1 LPKDLILLYN
11 EVIGRRGFFGLAAAG
26 ITAAAVPAT
35 AAMPTP
41 LDPRLLARAMASFQ
55 RHRGQVRSADLI
67 AIADYSQPSRE
78 RRFHLVDM
86 VAGGTTSMLVAH
98 GRGSDPA
105 HSGWLQQFSNADGS
119 YASCAG
125 AFVTCAEYVGK
136 HGRSM
141 RLDGLDA
148 SNSNALERAIVI
160 HTAPYVTEAM
170 ARDTGKLGRSQ
181 GCFTVTEADLQQVLA
196 RMGSGRFLYSDK
208 V

>member
-1 LPKDLILLYN
+1 M
-11 EVIGRRGFFGLAAAG
+11 GFAAAG
-26 ITAAAVPAT
+26 MAMAAVPSKVFASAAT
-35 AAMPTP
+35 PMA
-41 LDPRLLARAMASFQ
+41 LDPRLMSRAMTSLG
-55 RHRGQVRSADLI
+55 RHRGQVRNADII
-67 AIADYSQPSRE
+67 AIADFSQASKNK
-78 RRFHLVDM
+78 RFHLVDI
-86 VAGGTTSMLVAH
+86 VSGVTTSMLVAH

-119 YASCAG
+119 YASCSG
-125 AFVTCAEYVGK
+125 AFVTGAEYFGK

-148 SNSNALERAIVI
+148 SNSNALERAIVV

-170 ARDTGKLGRSQ
+170 ARETGKIGRSQ
-181 GCFTVTEADLQQVLA
+181 GCFAVTEADLQQVLA

>member
-1 LPKDLILLYN
+1 LNLVDSAL
-11 EVIGRRGFFGLAAAG
+11 IGRRGFLGLVAAC
-26 ITAAAVPAT
+26 AAVPAT

-41 LDPRLLARAMASFQ
+41 IDARLLARAMGSFQ
-55 RHRGQVRSADLI
+55 RHRAQVRVADVM
-67 AIADYSQPSRE
+67 AIADYSQASRE
-78 RRFHLVDM
+78 KRFHLVDM

-105 HSGWLQQFSNADGS
+105 HSGWLQAFSNADGS
-119 YASCAG
+119 YASCSG
-125 AFVTCAEYVGK
+125 AFVTGAEYVGK

-141 RLDGLDA
+141 RLDGLDG

-160 HTAPYVTEAM
+160 HTAPYVTAAM
-170 ARDTGKLGRSQ
+170 ARDMGKIGRSQ

-196 RMGSGRFLYSDK
+196 RMGGGRFLYSDK

>member
-1 LPKDLILLYN
+1 L
-11 EVIGRRGFFGLAAAG
+11 GLAAAG
-26 ITAAAVPAT
+26 IAMAAAPAKVFAS
-35 AAMPTP
+35 AAGPTGI
-41 LDPRLLARAMASFQ
+41 DPRLVSRAMVALG
-55 RHRGQVRSADLI
+55 RHRGQVRSTDVI
-67 AIADYSQPSRE
+67 GIADYSQPSKQK
-78 RRFHLVDM
+78 RFHLVD
-86 VAGGTTSMLVAH
+86 VASGATTSMLVAH

-105 HSGWLQQFSNADGS
+105 HSGWLTRFSNEDGS

-125 AFVTCAEYVGK
+125 AFVTGAEYFGK

-148 SNSNALERAIVI
+148 SNNNALERAIVV

-170 ARDTGKLGRSQ
+170 ARDMGKIGRSQ
-181 GCFTVTEADLQQVLA
+181 GCFTVTEADLQQVLS